1 MNKIKNTLFAFIA
14 IVFVQFMALAQ
25 DVLGRPGDFGGTE
38 PADTNPTDAL
48 IDTYVWVLL
57 VVGLG
62 YIFSKQ
68 KTRSKA

>member
-25 DVLGRPGDFGGTE
+25 DVLGRPGDFGE
-38 PADTNPTDAL
+38 PADTNPTDVL